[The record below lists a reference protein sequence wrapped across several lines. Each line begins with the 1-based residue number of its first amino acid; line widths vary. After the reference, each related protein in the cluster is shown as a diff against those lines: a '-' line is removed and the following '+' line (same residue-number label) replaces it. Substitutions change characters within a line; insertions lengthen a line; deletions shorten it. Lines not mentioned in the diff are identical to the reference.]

1 MKAMGG
7 GLRNYMLPG
16 TSAFR
21 YVFNEKDYYSERIRN
36 QKVSKASVDLGGF
49 VDNRFCQETI
59 GKTENSTKIC
69 SKSATPNSAYND
81 CPGTVVF

>member
-1 MKAMGG
+1 MKAMGS

-36 QKVSKASVDLGGF
+36 QKVSKASVDLGGGGLWIIDF
-49 VDNRFCQETI
+49 A
-59 GKTENSTKIC
+59 KKL
-69 SKSATPNSAYND
+69 
-81 CPGTVVF
+81 